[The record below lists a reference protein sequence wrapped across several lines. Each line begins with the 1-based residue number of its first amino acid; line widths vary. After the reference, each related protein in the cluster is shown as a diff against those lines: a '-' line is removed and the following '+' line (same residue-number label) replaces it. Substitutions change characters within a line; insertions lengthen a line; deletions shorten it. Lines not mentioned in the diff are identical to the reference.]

1 MAFARSSRL
10 LSRGS
15 PAEVL
20 APRHGAAAAASSARF
35 VDQAWPPSSL
45 PQLFQ
50 SPRRPIHVAAHCS
63 AAADAHEEPKTA
75 PRAADAPEGSD
86 ASAEQAASSEEA
98 AAEAGA
104 SSAGEGEAGAKQDA
118 EETTEETAE
127 EGAPKTA
134 GKADILKAKFA
145 QRASF
150 VWEVLRESVGLG
162 PSSAGPNAAGTTAN
176 DYPWVEYGGEEG
188 QTLFRNKVTG
198 EVTETEPE
206 GFAKYGRSLEVDTST
221 MALTVVQQRKTRWDR
236 YRDLLAD
243 SPLMRAFSDAS
254 SAVAD
259 SSVGRRVTEAKE
271 DAQLHWETSQNPI
284 IYRATSAFDTVFGET
299 EQARAVAR
307 IQELDPRFDGGPVFL
322 EEVKNVILPSVV
334 TAMLRGNRLELD
346 GWCTDDCMA
355 RINAVLRAREA
366 EALTVDSTI
375 LSTSQVTLAGAKVM
389 ETGPPVVMVT
399 GMIQQLH
406 CIRNKKVSQSLRSP
420 ACLLLAAHCSLL
432 ASPPPPTPCAVEGVA
447 SGSAPAGAGQCWSRS
462 KTAPH
467 QPAAPPGVGPLE
479 GIGQRRRACNGGR
492 RGCFGLPD
500 QRYTPAPAIAPALQP
515 ATSPA
520 HVHLRVHAEAPA

>member
-1 MAFARSSRL
+1 MLLGGSGQLARSHSTQPRRGRALAMAFARSPRL
-10 LSRGS
+10 LARGS
-15 PAEVL
+15 AAEAL
-20 APRHGAAAAASSARF
+20 APRFGAAAASSSARF

-50 SPRRPIHVAAHCS
+50 SPRRPIHVAAHCRAS
-63 AAADAHEEPKTA
+63 AETREEPAAAQ
-75 PRAADAPEGSD
+75 RAADSAEGAD
-86 ASAEQAASSEEA
+86 DSAEQAASSEAGEA
-98 AAEAGA
+98 GAEAGT
-104 SSAGEGEAGAKQDA
+104 AGEGEPDATEDTEEPADESA
-118 EETTEETAE
+118 EEEE
-127 EGAPKTA
+127 PKSPS
-134 GKADILKAKFA
+134 KADILKAKFA

-162 PSSAGPNAAGTTAN
+162 SSSSGPNAAGTAAN
-176 DYPWVEYGGEEG
+176 DYPWVEYGDEEG

-198 EVTETEPE
+198 EVTDTEPE

-221 MALTVVQQRKTRWDR
+221 MALTVVQERKTRWDR

-243 SPLMRAFSDAS
+243 SPLMRAFTDAS

-259 SSVGRRVTEAKE
+259 SSVGKRVSEAKE

-322 EEVKNVILPSVV
+322 EEVKTVILPSVV

-406 CIRNKKVSQSLRSP
+406 CIRNKKVSDASP
-420 ACLLLAAHCSLL
+420 AARALHLRPRPCMLLLRGRRRGQRLGPQGGRPMLVSFKN
-432 ASPPPPTPCAVEGVA
+432 CAT
-447 SGSAPAGAGQCWSRS
+447 SNPLHHLAPA
-462 KTAPH
+462 P
-467 QPAAPPGVGPLE
+467 
-479 GIGQRRRACNGGR
+479 
-492 RGCFGLPD
+492 
-500 QRYTPAPAIAPALQP
+500 
-515 ATSPA
+515 
-520 HVHLRVHAEAPA
+520 